1 MVALPIKGTGTSVS
15 ADDFTAFYRANLPTV
30 YGYLLRLS
38 GGDRALAEDLTQD
51 TWFELARE
59 LSKQR
64 TDRLDIRWLL
74 TVARS
79 RFIDCARREQRGRS
93 KLALLRPRTDDADV
107 DDEPDPRR
115 VLALLGEL
123 LPLHR
128 AVLMMRYVE
137 ELSVPVIAGEIGRNV
152 TATNSLLARAR
163 AELRTR
169 AEVVGH
175 G

>member
-1 MVALPIKGTGTSVS
+1 MVALPIEGAGASVS
-15 ADDFTAFYRANLPTV
+15 VEGFTVFYRANLPTV
-30 YGYLLRLS
+30 YSYLLRLC

-64 TDRLDIRWLL
+64 ADCLDIRWLL

-79 RFIDCARREQRGRS
+79 RFIDSARREQRSRS
-93 KLALLRPRTDDADV
+93 KLALLRPLNDDIDIDHV
-107 DDEPDPRR
+107 PDPRQ
-115 VLALLGEL
+115 VLALLGEVQ
-123 LPLHR
+123 PLHR

-137 ELSVPVIAGEIGRNV
+137 DLSVPVIASEIGRNV

-175 G
+175 D